1 MNSKFYRLGSTLRT
15 HFRIRLKCACV
26 LHPRVCWPLGRWTL
40 VWGRPTL
47 LPLQEKALEDKHAA
61 IKEKD
66 DAMTA
71 TEFAQWE
78 NELMM
83 NTIFAMKQG
92 LTAAQE
98 ALPIGSNEDW
108 DNWKWKIVMELD
120 TIKMELDAIT
130 MKWKNAIAERNA
142 AREEIDKVQRACA
155 QEVQRVSDQFS
166 AELRQVRAEKERHE
180 TQIHDMKRAAQGW
193 WAAGRTPKRPK
204 TPQETTKKKGWQV
217 KVSNFHWTITA
228 QEIEDAFGVFGPAS
242 LRGKVEWVTLDKDV
256 WGQAIIS
263 FKDYE
268 DALHAINT
276 YDKGMLTGHEDRTIE
291 VGFYEADPRWR

>member
-1 MNSKFYRLGSTLRT
+1 
-15 HFRIRLKCACV
+15 
-26 LHPRVCWPLGRWTL
+26 
-40 VWGRPTL
+40 
-47 LPLQEKALEDKHAA
+47 
-61 IKEKD
+61 
-66 DAMTA
+66 MTA

-92 LTAAQE
+92 LTAVQKT
-98 ALPIGSNEDW
+98 LPTGASHW
-108 DNWKWKIVMELD
+108 GNWKKLD
-120 TIKMELDAIT
+120 TIKKELDTIT

-217 KVSNFHWTITA
+217 KVSNFHWTITE
-228 QEIEDAFGVFGPAS
+228 QEIWDAFEIGDAS
-242 LRGKVEWVTLDKDV
+242 LHGKVEWVTLDKDV